1 MTKSSGNAGAGLRRS
16 VSWMMLGNLGG
27 TALVGLMVL
36 GLPRLLTVE
45 SYGHWQL
52 YLFYA
57 TYLGYVSLGIGDG
70 LYLRYSGTALKDM
83 PSALISSHF
92 RFLIPTIV
100 MSMALLAAVAV
111 AVEDD
116 KTRLLIFV
124 LAVTSNVFYI
134 LRVFIT
140 FVYQAANHM
149 ELYAKSLLIE
159 RAILFLATFGL
170 IIVGVTDVIVLVSMD
185 LLARVVGLGYCIF
198 VARALIFATP
208 VPWRQARSEIWLTFA
223 GGIFIAASS
232 FATVLVAGIARWG
245 ANVAFGI
252 AVFAQIALAF
262 SLVNMF
268 QTVLN
273 SVSQA
278 LLPSI
283 RTYQGDLSAAFLRA
297 RDVISVVMLG
307 AFVTYPILAWI
318 MKWWLPDYESLP
330 IYLAALFPMLLTEA
344 KSRLL
349 AVPILQSTRREKSL
363 SAATISSLVMAIIAT
378 WIAAGVVQ
386 SPLWT
391 VLSLTIAVAFRAVVL
406 EVMATHALQL
416 PINKKL
422 AAEVALSVIFLW
434 ATLFSETWIPTIVF
448 VVLLAIYLAASVLGM
463 RRRAVVKRSEPSA
476 V

>member
-1 MTKSSGNAGAGLRRS
+1 MEKLTKDSGNTGTGLRRS

-36 GLPRLLTVE
+36 VLPRLLTVE
-45 SYGHWQL
+45 TYGHWQL

-70 LYLRYSGTALKDM
+70 LYLRYSGTALQDM
-83 PSALISSHF
+83 PAALISSHF
-92 RFLIPTIV
+92 RFLIPAITL
-100 MSMALLAAVAV
+100 SMVLLGLAAV

-116 KTRLLIFV
+116 ETRLLIFV
-124 LAVTSNVFYI
+124 LAVTSNIFYI

-159 RAILFLATFGL
+159 RAILFVATFGL
-170 IIVGVTDVIVLVSMD
+170 VIAGVTNVIVLVSMD
-185 LLARVVGLGYCIF
+185 LVARAIGLGYCVFI
-198 VARALIFATP
+198 ARSLIFAKP
-208 VPWRQARSEIWLTFA
+208 APWKQARTEIWLTFA
-223 GGIFIAASS
+223 GGVFVAASS

-252 AVFAQIALAF
+252 EVFAQIALAF

-283 RTYQGDLSAAFLRA
+283 RTYQGDLSTAFLRA

-307 AFVTYPILAWI
+307 AFVTYPILVWLV
-318 MKWWLPDYESLP
+318 KWWLPDYESLP

-349 AVPILQSTRREKSL
+349 AVPILQSRRKEKAL
-363 SAATISSLVMAIIAT
+363 SAATISSLAVAIIAT
-378 WIAAGVVQ
+378 WIAAGVIQ

-391 VLSLTIAVAFRAVVL
+391 VLSLTIAVAFRAIVL
-406 EVMATHALQL
+406 EIMATHSLEL
-416 PINKKL
+416 PVNRKL
-422 AAEVALSVIFLW
+422 AAEVVLSVVFLW
-434 ATLFSETWIPTIVF
+434 ATLFSETWVPTVIF
-448 VVLLAIYLAASVLGM
+448 AALLVTYIAASVISM
-463 RRRAVVKRSEPSA
+463 RRKRS
-476 V
+476 